1 MKHLSKILLWQ
12 IPQIYYRAF
21 CGVGGGLLLLA
32 AIYLAFS
39 SHYQSALMFLLLGI
53 VGLSG
58 ALRRKAP

>member
-12 IPQIYYRAF
+12 IPQIHLRAF

-32 AIYLAFS
+32 ALYLGFS
-39 SHYQSALMFLLLGI
+39 GYGQSALMFLLLGV